1 MAYHDELLKHAF
13 DLVHKDPADPKQAD
27 LRRAV
32 SAAYYALFHLLISEL
47 IAFWSHTGSKAAL
60 ARMPQHRAMA
70 EASRTI
76 QPMPFSGEDISIV
89 RKLKEV
95 AQAFVQLHD
104 KREKADYDNAT
115 YWSHTES
122 LSEVTLAAKT
132 YVTWDSI
139 RNEPIAQTYVA
150 SLLVKRAKGL

>member
-1 MAYHDELLKHAF
+1 MAYHDELLKHAP
-13 DLVHKDPADPKQAD
+13 DLAHKNPANPEQAD

-47 IAFWSHTGSKAAL
+47 VAFWNHIDSKAAL

-70 EASRTI
+70 EASRAI
-76 QPMPFSGEDISIV
+76 QPMPFSGEDMSIV

-104 KREKADYDNAT
+104 KREKADYDNST
-115 YWSHTES
+115 YWSHTET

-132 YVTWDSI
+132 FVTWDSI
-139 RNEPIAQTYVA
+139 RNAPIAQA
-150 SLLVKRAKGL
+150 